1 MASHFSQPATPTP
14 QPEPQPQ
21 DEKSPELSYSRDAA
35 ASYAEARK
43 NGGRRDSGGSRRGR
57 IVALVIVAVLAVIL
71 VAGGTMGFMLYQSA
85 MQVKDDASAVMAQ
98 ASTLSD
104 GLKGGNAEELSDS
117 VGVVVEKVNAIN
129 EEVHTPLW
137 DFATII
143 PVVGEDIRSV
153 QTLGSA
159 AHSLVND
166 ALVPVTNS
174 ISGMKLSDLFQDG
187 AVNVGLIQAI
197 SGSLSAATPVIQE
210 SLAQISS
217 LPEAHIPQ
225 LRDVLSRVQEPI
237 SQVQGVVDQLQ
248 PILDVLPQMLGANGQ
263 TRTYLII
270 AQNNAELRAT
280 GGLPGSWGTIS
291 VTDGVISMGEFVS
304 ILHDPGLEVQI
315 TDDEVAAIAT
325 NMNTD
330 PAQVNCTPDFERVG
344 QLAREYWIQK
354 GFGEVNGVVAID
366 PVFLQRLLALTGGF
380 TASDGEAVD
389 GSNAAEVLLSGTYW
403 KFGNDG
409 DAQDE
414 YFSSVA
420 SLAFEQVMNH
430 LGDAD
435 MKQLLEVFDQ
445 SAKDGRL
452 LVWME
457 NGDEQALVEELG
469 ASGKLETDPTKPVLG
484 FYIND
489 DTYSKIS
496 WYASTSTTVGEGVK
510 NADGT
515 TTYDVTSTLT
525 NTITPEISWSAPR
538 YVIGTSG
545 EKRDPS
551 DMIMYLFLFAPVGG
565 SITDLNVS
573 EGGLV
578 DGFGI
583 ATASLNGLQ
592 VYRMRAHALA
602 GETVTLTY
610 KVTTS
615 AEATEPLAV
624 RTTPLAQ
631 ESLMN

>member
-35 ASYAEARK
+35 ASHAEARK
-43 NGGRRDSGGSRRGR
+43 NGGRRGSGGSRRGR

-420 SLAFEQVMNH
+420 GLAFEQVMNH

-469 ASGKLETDPTKPVLG
+469 ASGKLEIDPTKPVLG

-551 DMIMYLFLFAPVGG
+551 DMIMYLFLFAPAGG